1 VQGTSAVPGAV
12 APWPAEPFEQ
22 AFGRLSGHVAVKSPR
37 VTLTPKLVARDV
49 RSVLHFGESQLA
61 LQVSDGSLAGGRIA
75 GELIFLREGEA
86 LIARTGLRLAGANA
100 GDLLPGDGLLSGR
113 LTVDVT
119 AEGTGMS
126 PIALVGSLGGSGS
139 FTLENAKLA
148 RLDPGA
154 FDAVI
159 RAVDQGLPIDV
170 TKVRDRM
177 DSALA
182 GGGLSVALAEGA
194 ITINAGQA
202 RLSNTMVRAQG
213 ADLAVAGGV
222 NLSEGVLDARLTF
235 SGVAGASAPGDSR
248 PEILVALK
256 GPANAPK
263 RTIDVAALASWLALR
278 AVDQQSKKLDLLEGR
293 ESPPPPASPPPAAP
307 TADVPTGSAPIQNA
321 PAAAPAAVLTE
332 PEPPR
337 TRPVLPTPP
346 KPRPTVPTAEQVPPP
361 IDIRPAPAAP
371 RAPRQPGTVGTQGAA
386 RAAPAPAAPRSL
398 SEILFGR

>member
-1 VQGTSAVPGAV
+1 
-12 APWPAEPFEQ
+12 
-22 AFGRLSGHVAVKSPR
+22 
-37 VTLTPKLVARDV
+37 
-49 RSVLHFGESQLA
+49 
-61 LQVSDGSLAGGRIA
+61 
-75 GELIFLREGEA
+75 
-86 LIARTGLRLAGANA
+86 
-100 GDLLPGDGLLSGR
+100 
-113 LTVDVT
+113 
-119 AEGTGMS
+119 MS

-139 FTLENAKLA
+139 FTLENARLA
-148 RLDPGA
+148 RLDPAA

-182 GGGLSVALAEGA
+182 GGGLSVALAEGT

-256 GPANAPK
+256 GPVNAPK

-278 AVDQQSKKLDLLEGR
+278 AVDQQSKKLDLLEGQSKKLDMLEGR
-293 ESPPPPASPPPAAP
+293 EPPPPPASPPSVPPPA
-307 TADVPTGSAPIQNA
+307 ADVPTGSAPIQNA
-321 PAAAPAAVLTE
+321 PAAAPAAPATVLVE

-337 TRPVLPTPP
+337 TRPALPAPP

-361 IDIRPAPAAP
+361 IDIRPAPAVP
-371 RAPRQPGTVGTQGAA
+371 RAPRQPGTVGTQGAV
-386 RAAPAPAAPRSL
+386 RVAPAPAAPRSL